1 MLTSFCVIGI
11 YVDDIDKAVEFY
23 CEKLGFK
30 ELQRYNDN
38 CIVRLENDG
47 PTVVLEKVDNPNISK
62 YPSYAQVIL
71 GIETDNIEEKAKE
84 LREKGV
90 EFLQVVPQPFVAGLY
105 MNMKDPAGNVLDL
118 LQFRES

>member
-1 MLTSFCVIGI
+1 VIGI

-30 ELQRYNDN
+30 ELQRYNNN

-62 YPSYAQVIL
+62 YPNYSQVVL
-71 GIETDNIEEKAKE
+71 GIETDNIEEKSKE
-84 LREKGV
+84 LREEGV
-90 EFLQVVPQPFVAGLY
+90 EFLQDGPQKFVAGLF

-118 LQFRES
+118 LQFSES

>member
-1 MLTSFCVIGI
+1 MAGFCVIGI

-30 ELQRYNDN
+30 ELQRYNDD

-47 PTVVLEKVDNPNISK
+47 PTVVLEKVENPNMST
-62 YPSYAQVIL
+62 YPNYAQVIL
-71 GIETDNIEEKAKE
+71 GIETNDIEAKAKE
-84 LREKGV
+84 LRERGV
-90 EFLQVVPQPFVAGLY
+90 EFLQDSPQPFVAGLF

-118 LQFRES
+118 LQFRED

>member
-1 MLTSFCVIGI
+1 MTSFCVIGI
-11 YVDDIDKAVEFY
+11 YVDDIDKAVDFY

-30 ELQRYNDN
+30 ELQRYNND

-47 PTVVLEKVDNPNISK
+47 PTVVLEKVDNPNMSV
-62 YPSYAQVIL
+62 YPNYSQVVL
-71 GIETDNIEEKAKE
+71 GIETKDIETTAKE

-90 EFLQVVPQPFVAGLY
+90 EFLQDIPQPFVAGLY

>member
-1 MLTSFCVIGI
+1 MTSFCVIGI
-11 YVDDIDKAVEFY
+11 YVDDIDKAVDFY

-30 ELQRYNDN
+30 ELQRYNND

-47 PTVVLEKVDNPNISK
+47 PTVVLEKVDNPNMSV
-62 YPSYAQVIL
+62 YPNYSQVVL
-71 GIETDNIEEKAKE
+71 GIETKDIETTAKE

-90 EFLQVVPQPFVAGLY
+90 EFLQDGPQPFVAGLY
-105 MNMKDPAGNVLDL
+105 MNMKDPAGNLLDL

>member
-1 MLTSFCVIGI
+1 M
-11 YVDDIDKAVEFY
+11 DDIDKAVEFY

-30 ELQRYNDN
+30 ELQRYNND

-47 PTVVLEKVDNPNISK
+47 PTVVLEKVENPNMSI
-62 YPSYAQVIL
+62 YPNHAQVIL
-71 GIETDNIEEKAKE
+71 GIETNDIEARAKE
-84 LREKGV
+84 LRERGV
-90 EFLQVVPQPFVAGLY
+90 TFLQDGPQPFVAGLY

>member
-1 MLTSFCVIGI
+1 MAGFCVIGI

-30 ELQRYNDN
+30 ELQRYNDD

-47 PTVVLEKVDNPNISK
+47 PTVVLEKVENPNMST
-62 YPSYAQVIL
+62 YPNYAQVIL
-71 GIETDNIEEKAKE
+71 GIETNDIEAKAKE
-84 LREKGV
+84 LRERGV
-90 EFLQVVPQPFVAGLY
+90 EFLQDSPQPFVAGLF

-118 LQFRES
+118 LQFREN